1 MLGHWSIRTIQI
13 YARITKKKIS
23 NDMKALRKKLF
34 FGGKLKLDGREDD
47 TTGIA
52 I

>member
-34 FGGKLKLDGREDD
+34 FGGKLKLEDREEESH
-47 TTGIA
+47 
-52 I
+52 